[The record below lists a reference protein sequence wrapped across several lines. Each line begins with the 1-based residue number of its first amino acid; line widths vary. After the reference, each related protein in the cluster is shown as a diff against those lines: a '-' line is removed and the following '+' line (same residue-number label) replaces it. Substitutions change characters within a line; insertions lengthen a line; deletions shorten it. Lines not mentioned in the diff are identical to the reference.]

1 METRNRYVIGACLLV
16 LALTGIS
23 CKGKHDRVEVQN
35 EEPASGATRV
45 QSTFRMSD
53 TSAAGQL
60 LSGFYPVEAN
70 AWRWTARKFSVLLRT
85 PPGAAQ
91 AGGNLSLNFTIPDVS
106 IQQLKSV
113 TLSAS
118 VNGMMLKS
126 QEYTAAGTQVFTA
139 DVPASMLAADSVKVD
154 FALDKSIPP
163 GVDKRDLGLV
173 AASVGLAAK

>member
-1 METRNRYVIGACLLV
+1 LETRKPYVIGACLLV
-16 LALTGIS
+16 LAFTGMA
-23 CKGKHDRVEVQN
+23 CKGKRVEVQN
-35 EEPASGATRV
+35 EEPNAGAPRLF
-45 QSTFRMSD
+45 STFRMND
-53 TSAAGQL
+53 ATAAGQL

-70 AWRWTARKFSVLLRT
+70 AWRWTGRKFSVLLRN

-91 AGGNLSLNFTIPDVS
+91 TGGNLSLNFTIPDVS

-113 TLSAS
+113 TLSAG

-126 QEYTAAGTQVFTA
+126 QEYTAGGTQVFTA

-154 FALDKSIPP
+154 FALDRSIPP
-163 GVDKRDLGLV
+163 GVDKRDLGIV